1 MTGDDPFVPFD
12 ETPAASEARGSCV
25 PVPDHLVPSR
35 SGPARWR
42 VSARAFT
49 GDRWVST
56 VDADWEPTLR
66 MKSHLLATRRRDV
79 ALAVP
84 DASNACEE
92 AAAGVL
98 ASVGAPATR
107 SSGLEA
113 LVDAAR
119 VVADDLCILVANRDA
134 EHELSAA
141 VLCSPN
147 RWRLAE
153 KLGDPMG
160 VVHAPVPRYA
170 EEVGGAVESL
180 LARLSA
186 DRPVWRSNWGVLDT
200 AALYQP
206 VVPPVR
212 TDVSPPEMWL
222 RVEFQTLR
230 RLPRTGA
237 VLFTIRTHLE
247 NLGALAGRN
256 PAAVRELGRL
266 VAETPDDVAAYK
278 SLLARRDEIVDWCAQ
293 VV

>member
-25 PVPDHLVPSR
+25 PVPEHLLPSR

-42 VSARAFT
+42 VAARALT
-49 GDRWVST
+49 GDHWVSP

-66 MKSHLLATRRRDV
+66 MKSHLLATRRGDV

-84 DASNACEE
+84 HASAACEE
-92 AAAGVL
+92 AAADVL

-119 VVADDLCILVANRDA
+119 TVADDLCILVATDDG

-147 RWRLAE
+147 RWRLAD
-153 KLGDPMG
+153 KLGRPMG
-160 VVHAPVPRYA
+160 EVHAPVPRYA
-170 EEVGGAVESL
+170 DEVAGAVESL
-180 LARLSA
+180 LSRLTT
-186 DRPVWRSNWGVLDT
+186 DRPVWRSNWGVLDV
-200 AALYQP
+200 AALFQP
-206 VVPPVR
+206 VVPPPR
-212 TDVSPPEMWL
+212 PHVSPPEMWL

-247 NLGALAGRN
+247 RLGSLARRN
-256 PAAVRELGRL
+256 PAAVGELGRL

-278 SLLARRDEIVDWCAQ
+278 SILARRDEIVGWCAQ